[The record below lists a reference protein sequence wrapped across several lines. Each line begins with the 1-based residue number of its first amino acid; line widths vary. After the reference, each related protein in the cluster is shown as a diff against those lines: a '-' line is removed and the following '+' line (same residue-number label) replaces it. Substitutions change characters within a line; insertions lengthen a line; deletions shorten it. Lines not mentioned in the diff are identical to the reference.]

1 MSRLFSGLPRMLRRA
16 APLLL
21 LSLLAACS
29 GTVGQGNAPKL
40 LVISKSGVVP
50 SQTSG
55 LDSLRMFQC
64 IPSAL
69 AATLYF
75 QDGTA
80 GDFTARVK
88 WSSSDPGT
96 LQVSNGDIAVTGSSG
111 SYYAAGTLVPVTS
124 GNVIV
129 TGDYDGIE
137 AQIAVSVGTPQ
148 SITVKILQDGNEV
161 VPEGNYFSLG
171 AGTTQ
176 ALQVTAWLDGVE
188 TDVSGQASWSFLSA
202 NDSEATIDSATG
214 LISAIGAGSQ
224 ALTPVAG
231 FASCALSNI
240 SDPAN
245 VLGFTVQHIQ
255 GIAIQPEFSGN
266 PQLIVGNTE
275 KMRVIATLDDGYL
288 QDLGSLATLSSS
300 NSSIAAVTS
309 GNILSAVAA
318 GGPAIIGAS
327 FTGAGATY
335 TAPSLTVSAGTAT
348 LQTISICWTA
358 VLDSFS
364 GCPASQAAATVA
376 AGSLTP
382 VQYHAIGTYDAGT
395 LSQEITRQ
403 ASWASS
409 DNTAATIGSTGQAY
423 GVTAQRSVTITGSD
437 ASAQN
442 VTSAQQQL
450 LVQ

>member
-1 MSRLFSGLPRMLRRA
+1 MSRLFPGLRCALRRA
-16 APLLL
+16 APLL

-29 GTVGQGNAPKL
+29 GAVGQGNAPKL
-40 LVISKSGVVP
+40 LVISKSGVTP
-50 SQTSG
+50 SETSG
-55 LDSLRMFQC
+55 LASTRMYQC

-75 QDGTA
+75 QDGSA
-80 GDFTARVK
+80 GTFTSRVK

-96 LQVSNGDIAVTGSSG
+96 LQVSNGDIAVAGTS

-124 GNVIV
+124 GDVIV
-129 TGDYDGIE
+129 TADYDGIQ
-137 AQIAVSVGTPQ
+137 AQIAISVGTPQ
-148 SITVKILQDGNEV
+148 SITVKVLQDGNEV
-161 VPEGNYFSLG
+161 VPDGNYFSLG

-176 ALQVTAWLDGVE
+176 SLQVTAWLDEVE
-188 TDVSGQASWSFLSA
+188 TDVSSNATWSFLSA
-202 NDSEATIDSATG
+202 NDSEATIDSSTG
-214 LISAIGAGSQ
+214 VISAVGSGSQ
-224 ALTPVAG
+224 LLTPVAG
-231 FASCALSNI
+231 FAPCTLSNI
-240 SDPAN
+240 SDPSNA
-245 VLGFTVQHIQ
+245 LGFTVQHIQ
-255 GIAIQPEFSGN
+255 GIAIAPEFSGN
-266 PQLIVGNTE
+266 PQIIVGNTE

-309 GNILSAVAA
+309 GNILNAVAA
-318 GGPAIIGAS
+318 GGPAIIGAT

-358 VLDSFS
+358 VLDAFS

-382 VQYHAIGTYDAGT
+382 VQFHAIGTYDAGT
-395 LSQEITRQ
+395 LTQDITRQ
-403 ASWASS
+403 AAWASS
-409 DNTAATIGSTGQAY
+409 DATAATISSLGQAF
-423 GVTAQRSVTITGSD
+423 GVTAQRSVTITGTD
-437 ASAQN
+437 TNAQN
-442 VTSAQQQL
+442 VTSAQQQM